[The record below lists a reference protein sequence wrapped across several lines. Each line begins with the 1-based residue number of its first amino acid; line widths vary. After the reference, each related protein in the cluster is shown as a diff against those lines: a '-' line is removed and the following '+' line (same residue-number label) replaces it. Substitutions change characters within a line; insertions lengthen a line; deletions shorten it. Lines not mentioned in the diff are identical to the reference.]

1 MHLISTCVGGRRS
14 GITQPIIPPAPRWQV
29 LPEVIHK
36 PTARQIEAIEMV
48 IRAGDM
54 VRAAEEMGLSKKTME
69 CHMSELRARYEVRTT
84 YQLIAKYVEM
94 KTREQVQ
101 KELATAPDGATI
113 DAR

>member
-14 GITQPIIPPAPRWQV
+14 GITQPIIPPTPRWQV

-36 PTARQIEAIEMV
+36 PTARQIETIETV
-48 IRAGDM
+48 IRAGDL
-54 VRAAEEMGLSKKTME
+54 VRAAEEMGISIKTME

-84 YQLIAKYVEM
+84 YQLIAKYVEA